1 MQVGVR
7 KIMNSLLKS
16 SLLSRGALPAA
27 AMLIVA
33 LATPVRASVLVLYP
47 FNDNTTA
54 NSGKNYTTF
63 DSTVLASATLSAG
76 AGLGQFS
83 VNTDGLT
90 PNVEVLRTGPGP
102 AVDNLTNV
110 TAADALAND
119 WYFQVVLNPNST
131 LDLGSI
137 EVDWSRGGTSGVRGW
152 FVRSS
157 VDNYASDLFAN
168 ETPDQTAKGLQHQ
181 TINLGGSFTGLNTAT
196 TFRFY
201 VYTPSQGRFMDF
213 QNLQFNTPSA
223 SGVPESST
231 STLMLVGLACGG
243 CALWRRRR

>member
-1 MQVGVR
+1 M
-7 KIMNSLLKS
+7 ISLLKS

-27 AMLIVA
+27 GMLIVA

-54 NSGKNYTTF
+54 NSGKDYTTF

-76 AGLGQFS
+76 AGLGLFS
-83 VNTDGLT
+83 VGTDSWSGA
-90 PNVEVLRTGPGP
+90 VQVLKTAPGT
-102 AVDNLTNV
+102 AVANA
-110 TAADALAND
+110 TAADALSNN
-119 WYFQVVLNPNST
+119 WYFDVVLNPNST
-131 LDLGSI
+131 MDLGSI
-137 EVDWSRGGTSGVRGW
+137 EVDWSRGGTGGVRGW

-157 VDNYASDLFAN
+157 VDSFTSNLFAN
-168 ETPDQTAKGLQHQ
+168 ETPDGTATGLQHQ
-181 TINLGGSFTGLNTAT
+181 TINLGGSFSGLNQAT

-201 VYTPSQGRFMDF
+201 IYTPSTSRYMDF

-243 CALWRRRR
+243 FALWRRRR